1 MDWLVIGLAL
11 LCAVLAVGL
20 LVRREPSPPVTPA
33 EVFPQVDE

>member
-20 LVRREPSPPVTPA
+20 LLRRDPPAMTTA
-33 EVFPQVDE
+33 EIDIDET